1 MSNVVETIEFLR
13 SLFFDDEFEWASKE
27 DQENYEAIEQE
38 ENPQIQYLAVR
49 LKAPVKE
56 QQLYFLCRISLMD
69 SDYQLSLPWTDNG
82 WLSRQDHEQLMAS
95 MVPGEDRTSGIL
107 ENIQQLQ
114 MLAEPMLVEEKEQVR
129 EKTEQCDFL
138 REWIWFPMIYTREKR
153 GHIIS
158 WAPSYQITGFLCPGK
173 PGCMCLEG
181 SKEKVAQFI
190 HDIKTISWSDIP
202 SSHKKMTSQ
211 WKEAFVCN
219 NSNEFESHRLFK
231 EMTEIKFDIHGAF
244 SNHNDLGKLQL
255 WMEEKGCG
263 EAFEHLFEMS

>member
-138 REWIWFPMIYTREKR
+138 REWIWFPMIYTREKVN
-153 GHIIS
+153 G
-158 WAPSYQITGFLCPGK
+158 
-173 PGCMCLEG
+173 
-181 SKEKVAQFI
+181 
-190 HDIKTISWSDIP
+190 
-202 SSHKKMTSQ
+202 
-211 WKEAFVCN
+211 
-219 NSNEFESHRLFK
+219 
-231 EMTEIKFDIHGAF
+231 
-244 SNHNDLGKLQL
+244 
-255 WMEEKGCG
+255 
-263 EAFEHLFEMS
+263 